1 MSEGSTNGH
10 SPPRSVPHP
19 TRPTH
24 PTYAVNLVLSGQRC
38 LVVGGGRI
46 AARKA
51 AGLLE
56 AGARVVVVAPDAAAP
71 LRDDDRVQ
79 WYARPYQ
86 RGEVA
91 AYRLAIAATG
101 DPDVDG
107 QVYRDA
113 EAAGVLVN
121 SADDPEHCRFT
132 LPAVARR
139 GDIQLTA
146 STNGRSPALAT
157 WLRRRLE
164 EVIDDDVL
172 ALLGLLA
179 DVRAELHRDGQTSD
193 IAGWQEALD
202 DGLLDLVRSGDMDG
216 ARRQLEDQLGLSAG
230 AHA

>member
-1 MSEGSTNGH
+1 MSEVPTNGH
-10 SPPRSVPHP
+10 ALPR
-19 TRPTH
+19 H
-24 PTYAVNLVLSGQRC
+24 PTYPVNIVLSGERC
-38 LVVGGGRI
+38 LVVGGGRV

-51 AGLLE
+51 AGLLA
-56 AGARVVVVAPDAAAP
+56 AGARVVVVAPEVVAS
-71 LRDDDRVQ
+71 LRDDDRVR

-101 DPDVDG
+101 EPDVDG

-132 LPAVARR
+132 LPAIARR

-146 STNGRSPALAT
+146 STDGRSPALAT

-164 EVIDDDVL
+164 EVLDDHLL
-172 ALLGLLA
+172 ALLDLLA
-179 DVRAELHRDGQTSD
+179 DARADLHRDGRTSD

-202 DGLLDLVRSGDMDG
+202 DGLLDLVRSGDMAG
-216 ARRQLEDQLGLSAG
+216 ARQRLEHHLGLPAG
-230 AHA
+230 AST

>member
-1 MSEGSTNGH
+1 MSELST
-10 SPPRSVPHP
+10 PHP
-19 TRPTH
+19 TYP
-24 PTYAVNLVLSGQRC
+24 VNIVLSGQRC
-38 LVVGGGRI
+38 LVVGGGPV

-51 AGLLE
+51 AGLLA
-56 AGARVVVVAPDAAAP
+56 AGARVVVVAPDAVAP

-79 WYARPYQ
+79 WYDRPYQ

-132 LPAVARR
+132 LPAIARH
-139 GDIQLTA
+139 GDVQLTA

-157 WLRRRLE
+157 WLRRRLDALL
-164 EVIDDDVL
+164 DDALL
-172 ALLGLLA
+172 ALLDLLA
-179 DVRAELHRDGQTSD
+179 EARADLHRDGRTSD

-202 DGLLDLVRSGDMDG
+202 DGLLDLVRSGDLDN
-216 ARRQLEDQLGLSAG
+216 ARRRLEHHLGLPAG
-230 AHA
+230 APA

>member
-1 MSEGSTNGH
+1 MSDGSIDG
-10 SPPRSVPHP
+10 PAPRS
-19 TRPTH
+19 H
-24 PTYAVNLVLSGQRC
+24 PTYPVNIVLSGQRC
-38 LVVGGGRI
+38 LVVGGGRV

-51 AGLLE
+51 TGLLE
-56 AGARVVVVAPDAAAP
+56 AGARVAVVAPDAVP
-71 LRDDDRVQ
+71 LLRDDDRVR

-91 AYRLAIAATG
+91 AYRLGIAATG
-101 DPDVDG
+101 RPDVDG

-132 LPAVARR
+132 LPAIARR

-164 EVIDDDVL
+164 ELLDDDL
-172 ALLGLLA
+172 MTLLDLLA
-179 DVRAELHRDGQTSD
+179 GARAELHRDGRSSD
-193 IAGWQEALD
+193 IEGWQEALD
-202 DGLLDLVRSGDMDG
+202 AGILDLVRRGDVTE
-216 ARRQLEDQLGLSAG
+216 ARRRLERHLSLAAG
-230 AHA
+230 APA

>member
-1 MSEGSTNGH
+1 MSEPAANGH
-10 SPPRSVPHP
+10 TPPS
-19 TRPTH
+19 H
-24 PTYAVNLVLSGQRC
+24 PTYPVNIVLSGQRC
-38 LVVGGGRI
+38 LVVGGGRV

-51 AGLLE
+51 GGLLE
-56 AGARVVVVAPDAAAP
+56 AGARVVVVAPEAVAA
-71 LRDDDRVQ
+71 LRHDDRIR

-132 LPAVARR
+132 LPAIARR

-164 EVIDDDVL
+164 ALLDDDL
-172 ALLGLLA
+172 MALLDLLTEARA
-179 DVRAELHRDGQTSD
+179 DLHRDGRTSD

-202 DGLLDLVRSGDMDG
+202 DGLLDLVRSGDLDS
-216 ARRQLEDQLGLSAG
+216 ARRRLEHHLRLPAG
-230 AHA
+230 APT

>member
-1 MSEGSTNGH
+1 MSDAS
-10 SPPRSVPHP
+10 
-19 TRPTH
+19 TH
-24 PTYAVNLVLSGQRC
+24 PSYPVNVVLAGQRC

-56 AGARVVVVAPDAAAP
+56 AGARVVVVAPDAVAP
-71 LRDDDRVQ
+71 LRDDDRVH

-91 AYRLAIAATG
+91 AYRLAITATG
-101 DPDVDG
+101 DPKVDG

-121 SADDPEHCRFT
+121 SADDPQHCRFT
-132 LPAVARR
+132 LPAIARR

-157 WLRRRLE
+157 WLRRRLDDLL
-164 EVIDDDVL
+164 DDDLL
-172 ALLGLLA
+172 ALLDLLA
-179 DVRAELHRDGQTSD
+179 DVRADLHRNGRTSD

-202 DGLLDLVRSGDMDG
+202 DGLLDLVRSGDVDE
-216 ARRQLEDQLGLSAG
+216 ARRRLEEHLDLPAG
-230 AHA
+230 APA